1 MKKNLSQQLNAYFE
15 NNFDKYLC
23 AFRKGHGCQTVLLR
37 LLGDWRASLDNNEY
51 VTAVL
56 MDLSKAF
63 DCLPHKI
70 LLSKLSAYGLS
81 DEAVLLLKSYLSDR
95 KQ

>member
-1 MKKNLSQQLNAYFE
+1 M
-15 NNFDKYLC
+15 
-23 AFRKGHGCQTVLLR
+23 
-37 LLGDWRASLDNNEY
+37 DNNEY
-51 VTAVL
+51 VPTAL

-81 DEAVLLLKSYLSDR
+81 DEAVLLLKKLFVRS
-95 KQ
+95 KATN